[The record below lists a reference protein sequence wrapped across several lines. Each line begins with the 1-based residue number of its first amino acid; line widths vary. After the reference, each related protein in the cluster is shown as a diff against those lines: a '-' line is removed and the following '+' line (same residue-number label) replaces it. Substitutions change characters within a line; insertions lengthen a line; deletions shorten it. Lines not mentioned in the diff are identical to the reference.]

1 MGKYFR
7 NSIISISKLQ
17 DDSASSLVRS
27 GECKGC
33 FLQVYNLTFI
43 QYWTLSHRL
52 SCGNKILE
60 TLVIKERVLYFQLVG
75 SSSMQILVPGDVR
88 FVKNLQIAE
97 AWNFNKLVKN
107 V

>member
-27 GECKGC
+27 GECKRTL
-33 FLQVYNLTFI
+33 FTSLQSNIHTKLDRIASHTLNFPRKNLYT
-43 QYWTLSHRL
+43 
-52 SCGNKILE
+52 G
-60 TLVIKERVLYFQLVG
+60 VIKERALYFQLIR
-75 SSSMQILVPGDVR
+75 SMQILVPCDVR